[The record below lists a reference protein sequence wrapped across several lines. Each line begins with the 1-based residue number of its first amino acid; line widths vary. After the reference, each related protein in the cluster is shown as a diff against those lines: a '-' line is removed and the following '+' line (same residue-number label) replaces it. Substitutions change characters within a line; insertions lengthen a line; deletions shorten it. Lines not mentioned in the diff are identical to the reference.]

1 VKKVYVLFSMMC
13 LVLLCAAAYAAEP
26 QSGQTPQAAK
36 ETKETNETTLAEV
49 VVTATKTPVDQ
60 SKVTQ
65 KVDII
70 TNEEIQNLTF
80 TNRNISEIFRY
91 QPGTFVNPL
100 SRNDA
105 NWGSYGG
112 LGPKYSVYMLDGLPI
127 DSFVDPM
134 SLDPIYLE
142 RAEVHRGPASVLYP
156 NYMSMDFSGN
166 QSSLSGISN
175 LITKERITQ
184 PMTSI
189 IGGYGSWN
197 TALGQFYH
205 QGFKNDFHYFMG
217 VSYER
222 SDYYN
227 YGTTPSW
234 LNMRNRPD
242 YDKAK
247 VYGKGTWFIDANQK
261 IALFANT
268 TIHVGDVGRPNREYD
283 HRYSLLNFSYENK
296 LSQAFTL
303 NVKAGYRYY
312 HRSWEE
318 DNYPPRLSLRENDGV
333 IQNILPVDVSV
344 SYKHLKESVLT
355 VGTDMQYA
363 TYETYSEPDGGGRS
377 TGNDMT
383 SRSHGLYAQEQL
395 VLGPW
400 VLRAGG
406 RLAYTRHDYEKL
418 GGATPGLSANDWL
431 KPLWSA
437 GVRYNFSK
445 KAGVYANA
453 GSSYVT
459 PDGKAVGGT
468 LKWSDLGVI
477 GRNGQLPNPDLKPES
492 GIGIDVGADA
502 WALNNLKVSIRGFYN
517 IVDDAITTVVVN
529 TNPSQ
534 SRAINAGQAKS
545 MGVEFDMKHMINK
558 YIGWF
563 ANATYTHSEV
573 SESLNPNEVGAELS
587 FVPRWLAN
595 VGLTA
600 RLPYQFT
607 VSPYVQYVGVYYD
620 GIDKTGRNKFG
631 DFGLVNLKIL
641 KPLYKIQGY
650 MLNASLDVNNLFNRR
665 YVMPWGFR
673 DPGINA
679 LAKLEL
685 RF

>member
-1 VKKVYVLFSMMC
+1 
-13 LVLLCAAAYAAEP
+13 
-26 QSGQTPQAAK
+26 
-36 ETKETNETTLAEV
+36 
-49 VVTATKTPVDQ
+49 
-60 SKVTQ
+60 
-65 KVDII
+65 
-70 TNEEIQNLTF
+70 
-80 TNRNISEIFRY
+80 
-91 QPGTFVNPL
+91 
-100 SRNDA
+100 
-105 NWGSYGG
+105 
-112 LGPKYSVYMLDGLPI
+112 
-127 DSFVDPM
+127 
-134 SLDPIYLE
+134 
-142 RAEVHRGPASVLYP
+142 
-156 NYMSMDFSGN
+156 
-166 QSSLSGISN
+166 
-175 LITKERITQ
+175 
-184 PMTSI
+184 
-189 IGGYGSWN
+189 
-197 TALGQFYH
+197 
-205 QGFKNDFHYFMG
+205 
-217 VSYER
+217 
-222 SDYYN
+222 
-227 YGTTPSW
+227 
-234 LNMRNRPD
+234 
-242 YDKAK
+242 
-247 VYGKGTWFIDANQK
+247 
-261 IALFANT
+261 
-268 TIHVGDVGRPNREYD
+268 
-283 HRYSLLNFSYENK
+283 
-296 LSQAFTL
+296 
-303 NVKAGYRYY
+303 
-312 HRSWEE
+312 
-318 DNYPPRLSLRENDGV
+318 
-333 IQNILPVDVSV
+333 
-344 SYKHLKESVLT
+344 
-355 VGTDMQYA
+355 MQYA
-363 TYETYSEPDGGGRS
+363 TYETYSEPDGGSRS

-418 GGATPGLSANDWL
+418 GGATPGLSGNDWL

-445 KAGVYANA
+445 WAGVYANA

-502 WALNNLKVSIRGFYN
+502 WALNNLKISIRGFYN
-517 IVDDAITTVVVN
+517 IVDDAITTVVVK

-563 ANATYTHSEV
+563 ANATYPHSEV